1 MSARGSRAALF
12 PRTARGC
19 RAAVA
24 CGAAVGL
31 VALVACTPELPMLAR
46 GEPDRARAITVPRPP
61 PPARVDVVPDPP
73 LELRS
78 PCWAD
83 GSWTR
88 GARDWEWVG
97 GRWVACDAGSEYV
110 PATLFRTPSGEL
122 RFVPSEIR
130 SVRPSTAR
138 SPEQKAA
145 PSP

>member
-1 MSARGSRAALF
+1 MSARLGGSSNGCEPARLGGA
-12 PRTARGC
+12 ARGC
-19 RAAVA
+19 REAVA
-24 CGAAVGL
+24 L

-78 PCWAD
+78 PCWVD